1 VLIIRSG
8 LVAKILGYILI
19 AAGVAYVIDTLA
31 QGMFADYEAV
41 AGVFL
46 VVVALPSMIGE
57 GWLGFWLLLTK
68 KLEN

>member
-1 VLIIRSG
+1 
-8 LVAKILGYILI
+8 
-19 AAGVAYVIDTLA
+19 
-31 QGMFADYEAV
+31 MFADYEAV